1 MVKSDNRQVPTHH
14 ANLLAPTNT
23 QTATDASMQCIYVVC
38 QPTILKRKEG
48 GIVDLLYKY
57 SKHNSLVIV
66 SCDNTQFFQTQS
78 VKQAI

>member
-1 MVKSDNRQVPTHH
+1 MYLRSVSARHIEK
-14 ANLLAPTNT
+14 
-23 QTATDASMQCIYVVC
+23 
-38 QPTILKRKEG
+38 KEG